1 MSIEDLKA
9 RYAEPQTNGTPMETE
24 SQGSETE
31 GKYYTSSIDLSY
43 FIFFSYLIIFSFSAS
58 LECPSHTKKTGS
70 NHGIERLWNDNQSCL
85 IYA

>member
-31 GKYYTSSIDLSY
+31 GKYYTSSIDLKY
-43 FIFFSYLIIFSFSAS
+43 FILLYLYS
-58 LECPSHTKKTGS
+58 LSSSQKAGS
-70 NHGIERLWNDNQSCL
+70 HGIEILRMAINN
-85 IYA
+85 A

>member
-31 GKYYTSSIDLSY
+31 GKYYTSSMDLNN
-43 FIFFSYLIIFSFSAS
+43 FILLHLYSVSSS
-58 LECPSHTKKTGS
+58 LKARS
-70 NHGIERLWNDNQSCL
+70 HGIEILRKTMNNV
-85 IYA
+85 

>member
-31 GKYYTSSIDLSY
+31 GKYYTSY
-43 FIFFSYLIIFSFSAS
+43 FILLHLYSVFSSQKAKS
-58 LECPSHTKKTGS
+58 
-70 NHGIERLWNDNQSCL
+70 HGIEILRKIINN
-85 IYA
+85 A

>member
-31 GKYYTSSIDLSY
+31 GKYYTTVVILFFYISIVC
-43 FIFFSYLIIFSFSAS
+43 SAHKN
-58 LECPSHTKKTGS
+58 LRVMALRH
-70 NHGIERLWNDNQSCL
+70 
-85 IYA
+85 